1 MFSSGEPV
9 TASKEPETLQT
20 WTEEAAADL
29 EACVCACPSDL
40 PKLYWIAAQRAQPL
54 ILLSKPLIVFWNS
67 LRE

>member
-40 PKLYWIAAQRAQPL
+40 PNFTG
-54 ILLSKPLIVFWNS
+54 LLPKELSH
-67 LRE
+67 